1 MGWMGD
7 RWEKSVKLNI
17 MNRNFMVDYADM
29 TCGAYG
35 HIFHL
40 SCLCKSKEEKA
51 LLATKPV

>member
-17 MNRNFMVDYADM
+17 IMVDYADM